1 MRDIFR
7 NLQKEK
13 VKEMKQELK
22 ERGKERERTEKGFV
36 SQCLVKV
43 EGVGK
48 REGDQ
53 VATIEKVQVSFQK
66 YSQEGANPPTEN

>member
-22 ERGKERERTEKGFV
+22 ERERGRERTEKGFV

-43 EGVGK
+43 EGVG
-48 REGDQ
+48 RMEGDQ
-53 VATIEKVQVSFQK
+53 VATIEKVQVSF
-66 YSQEGANPPTEN
+66 